1 MCYMV
6 TNGFIVYIK
15 TDDIYK
21 DIAKYVEKRF
31 DTYGYELER
40 LLSKEND
47 KKSHWP
53 NQRQITWKSHKF
65 FWLMG

>member
-6 TNGFIVYIK
+6 TNGFIVYIN

-47 KKSHWP
+47 KKSNWP
-53 NQRQITWKSHKF
+53 NQR
-65 FWLMG
+65 